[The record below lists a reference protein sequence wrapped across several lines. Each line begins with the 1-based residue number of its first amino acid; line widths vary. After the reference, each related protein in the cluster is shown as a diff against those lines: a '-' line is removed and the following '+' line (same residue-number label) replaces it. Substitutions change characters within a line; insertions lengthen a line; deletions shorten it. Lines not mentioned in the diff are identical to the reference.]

1 MKKIKKKNLDYI
13 VANDISKQGIGFGS
27 DDNEVYIIAKNGNI
41 KKVEKTTKENIAK
54 ELLDTII

>member
-1 MKKIKKKNLDYI
+1 M
-13 VANDISKQGIGFGS
+13 QGIGFGS

>member
-27 DDNEVYIIAKNGNI
+27 YVNEVYIIAKNGNI

>member
-1 MKKIKKKNLDYI
+1 MQKIKKKNLDYI

-27 DDNEVYIIAKNGNI
+27 DDNEVYIIEKNGNI

>member
-1 MKKIKKKNLDYI
+1 MI
-13 VANDISKQGIGFGS
+13 ACNDVSDKQIGFGS